1 MCAKHNMMGAV
12 IAFFVLISNVIISVV
27 VMVSDEFPAVSITA
41 ASIWKHQGCAWWV
54 IDWIQTYYLARILA
68 ARPSLLCL
76 VRSS

>member
-1 MCAKHNMMGAV
+1 MRRFDVTGTVGNFLETKHG
-12 IAFFVLISNVIISVV
+12 L
-27 VMVSDEFPAVSITA
+27 MVSDEFPAVSITE

-68 ARPSLLCL
+68 ARPSLFCL